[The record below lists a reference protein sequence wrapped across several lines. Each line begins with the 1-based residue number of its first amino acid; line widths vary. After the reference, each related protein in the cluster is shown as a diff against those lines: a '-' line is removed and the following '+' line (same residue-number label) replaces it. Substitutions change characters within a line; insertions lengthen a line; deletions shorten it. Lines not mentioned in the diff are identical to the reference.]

1 MNTFK
6 WLLKR
11 EYWEHKGAFFWAPL
25 VVGALMTAFIT
36 VSMVIALS
44 GAGEGLQINGVKVA
58 KLAAAMTPEQISA
71 FATKFIFSYA
81 GITMPIFV
89 VLAICIF
96 FFCLGALFDERRDRS
111 VLFWKSLPLSDSAA
125 VLSKVVFA
133 IGVAPVMAFVIATI
147 TSLVI
152 VMVVCMAAAVAGVNI
167 FGAVLTNPATYVA
180 PIQIAAILP
189 IYAMWALPTIGWL
202 LMVSAWARTKPLL
215 WAVAVPVMAGILLSW
230 AEKLLSIGVDVSWF
244 WKNIIGRLLGSVF
257 PGGWLS
263 PDNRMPDSDAGSG
276 ALTAFSEVL
285 QQSWQ
290 LLGGANIWLGAAAG
304 AAMIYVAIRLRG
316 WRDEG

>member
-6 WLLKR
+6 WLLQR

-36 VSMVIALS
+36 ISMVIALS
-44 GAGEGLQINGVKVA
+44 GAGDGLRINGVNIA
-58 KLAAAMTPEQISA
+58 KLAAAMTPEQASA
-71 FATKFIFSYA
+71 FAEKFIFSYA
-81 GITMPIFV
+81 GITMPIFI
-89 VLAICIF
+89 VLGICIF

-111 VLFWKSLPLSDSAA
+111 VLFWKSLPISDNAT

-133 IGVAPVMAFVIATI
+133 IGIAPVMAFVIATV
-147 TSLVI
+147 TSLII
-152 VMVVCMAAAVAGVNI
+152 VLVVCVAAAAAGVNI
-167 FGAVLTNPATYVA
+167 FGSVMTNPATYVA
-180 PIQIAAILP
+180 PLQIAAILP

-215 WAVAVPVMAGILLSW
+215 WAVAVPVMAGIMMSW
-230 AEKLLSIGVDVSWF
+230 AERLLSLGVDVAWF

-257 PGGWLS
+257 PGAWLS
-263 PDNRMPDSDAGSG
+263 VDKRMPESDSGSG

-290 LLGGANIWLGAAAG
+290 LLAGANLWLGAAAG